1 MIARQVSYWAGIGVL
16 GLALAG
22 LAVAQGT
29 PAATAVADNTLLGV
43 TMPSQ
48 PGRSG
53 EQGQLHSL
61 VPGIVR
67 ELKVK
72 DGDTVKAGQVL
83 MVLDDRLE
91 KAQFAIAD
99 LQAKSDAALKAAE
112 ADLAQKKVE
121 LKRQQDMVKRGV
133 AQALE
138 VERAEVEVTIGEARL
153 DLAKQEMAQKK
164 LEADAKLIQLE
175 QMQIKTPLDG
185 VVTLEVGVGQRTD
198 PNRPV
203 CTVVKN
209 DPLWVRVNLKSK
221 DALGLA
227 VDDTVKVKY
236 EDETAWTDAKVIF
249 LNPRVD
255 AASGK
260 REVRLEM
267 PNQAGKPSGL
277 EVQVML
283 GKK

>member
-175 QMQIKTPLDG
+175 QMQIKTPVDG
-185 VVTLEVGVGQRTD
+185 VVKLEVGIGQRTD

-203 CTVVKN
+203 CTVIRS
-209 DPLWVRVNLKSK
+209 DPLWVRVNIKAEEVTL
-221 DALGLA
+221 ALNE
-227 VDDTVKVKY
+227 VVKVKY
-236 EDETAWTDAKVIF
+236 KGDQEWTETTVIF
-249 LNPRVD
+249 LNPQVD

-260 REVRLEM
+260 REVRMEM
-267 PNQAGKPSGL
+267 PNKAGKPPGL